1 MAGPPQTLRRQPR
14 EASGSRGEAWSR
26 LARPCGET
34 PRPSGPRHARAYSPG
49 SQGLAAPPVPAPT
62 SSEAASSR
70 CPRPGVPATEPR
82 PGPLPPPPPQS
93 PLTRARQRAHLRG
106 APSRPPPA
114 RSAAPAKAPTRS
126 LCSPGDPGPPSPRS
140 NGGGGSDRR
149 KPGGGDGEG
158 GIRRRGPRTAL
169 WDPESHRPFRARKPA
184 GVGLQVPAG
193 RERGAGLTCAP
204 RGSLGPRVPPP
215 IPGPEVCW
223 RCTTSPGRPRERGG
237 AHMRAARLSG
247 TPSSAPE
254 RLGLRLPAG
263 RAAGRAGHVVV
274 VASRLPCLALAG
286 LLRLLAPAGRRLRRD
301 GGRTAFPLGSALRSP
316 GPSWPVRP
324 RALPASPRGSTA
336 AAQAVGLV
344 LTARR

>member
-26 LARPCGET
+26 LARPCGVSPLRGT
-34 PRPSGPRHARAYSPG
+34 AAAVGAQFSHLRPSSGAAGWRGAPGDPQAIGAPPRPGLQPRLPG
-49 SQGLAAPPVPAPT
+49 THRPSRPRPPT

-93 PLTRARQRAHLRG
+93 PLARARQRAHLRG

-140 NGGGGSDRR
+140 NGGGGSDSR

-158 GIRRRGPRTAL
+158 GTRRRGPRTAL

-204 RGSLGPRVPPP
+204 RGSLGPRVRL
-215 IPGPEVCW
+215 PEGLDCVSRQAARRGGRGTWSLSRRAFRASPSLALCVCW
-223 RCTTSPGRPRERGG
+223 RLQG
-237 AHMRAARLSG
+237 
-247 TPSSAPE
+247 
-254 RLGLRLPAG
+254 
-263 RAAGRAGHVVV
+263 VVSDV
-274 VASRLPCLALAG
+274 
-286 LLRLLAPAGRRLRRD
+286 
-301 GGRTAFPLGSALRSP
+301 
-316 GPSWPVRP
+316 
-324 RALPASPRGSTA
+324 TA
-336 AAQAVGLV
+336 AARRFPWALPCAALV
-344 LTARR
+344 RAGQ